1 MSEKLRTLIAHLNEM
16 SPRMGEGP
24 YMHTHATVHE
34 TFRALNVEEQLQA
47 RRLLESRPELKP
59 LISFP

>member
-1 MSEKLRTLIAHLNEM
+1 M

-34 TFRALNVEEQLQA
+34 TFRALNAEEQVQA
-47 RRLLESRPELKP
+47 RRLLDDRPELRP